1 MNQESTRVDTAC
13 RMQVMQTFLTPS
25 LGYSRSR
32 SAYSRLGPRPPS
44 RRPRPPRRPPR
55 VLCCCQYRVNMAML
69 VSANLALLK
78 NLVEASVHNGC
89 LCMGGRVSA

>member
-1 MNQESTRVDTAC
+1 
-13 RMQVMQTFLTPS
+13 
-25 LGYSRSR
+25 
-32 SAYSRLGPRPPS
+32 
-44 RRPRPPRRPPR
+44 
-55 VLCCCQYRVNMAML
+55 MAML